1 MAKYLLLFL
10 ILAVGALFYPFRD
23 LYVREDPFSTE
34 YSLIGSGYWTKE
46 ACQEAAKAQEAED
59 FRCRQRTLF
68 AGMMGTSADFN
79 RVEDGYAD

>member
-23 LYVREDPFSTE
+23 LYVREDPFSRE
-34 YSLIGSGYWTKE
+34 YTLVGEGYWTKE

-59 FRCRQRTLF
+59 YHCRQRTLF
-68 AGMMGTSADFN
+68 SGMMGTSANFKLTD
-79 RVEDGYAD
+79 EGYAD